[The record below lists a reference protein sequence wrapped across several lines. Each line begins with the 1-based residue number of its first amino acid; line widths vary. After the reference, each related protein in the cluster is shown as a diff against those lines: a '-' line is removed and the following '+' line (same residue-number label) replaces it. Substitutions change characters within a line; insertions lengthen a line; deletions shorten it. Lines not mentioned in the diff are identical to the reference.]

1 MCVAYKGE
9 ILNLVN
15 SKKFGFRTEI
25 SFQIKFLPG
34 SILSV
39 RAEIGKGAI

>member
-9 ILNLVN
+9 IVNLFN

-25 SFQIKFLPG
+25 SSHTKFLPG
-34 SILSV
+34 SV
-39 RAEIGKGAI
+39 RAGIGKGAI